1 MTSAEWNFADIW
13 EFVAQK
19 LPDAPAQE
27 FEDTIHTW
35 SDFDRRASGVA
46 ATLLAA
52 GVKRQDK
59 IAQYLYNCPQYL
71 ESIFAAFKIG
81 LAPVNTNY
89 RYTADELVYIW
100 DNADVVAVSD
110 LVYSRASFSKVRWV
124 LAVPENSPVHSVR
137 DLEGKIIATE
147 LVGATRRYLERNGV
161 TAKVEF
167 SWGATE
173 VKPPVLADAIVE
185 VTETGNSLRANK
197 LRIVDT
203 LLVSTPRLVA
213 NKAAWK
219 DPWIRSKIET
229 IALLLKGAI
238 EAEIKVGLKMNIRE
252 KDLPNL
258 LQSLPSLRNPTVSGL
273 SQSGWV
279 AVETIIDEPVVREL
293 IPRLKAFGAE
303 GIIEYPLNKVV
314 Y

>member
-1 MTSAEWNFADIW
+1 VALGYLDAGLTGVDWIHENGVAGDVHEVG
-13 EFVAQK
+13 EFV
-19 LPDAPAQE
+19 
-27 FEDTIHTW
+27 
-35 SDFDRRASGVA
+35 
-46 ATLLAA
+46 
-52 GVKRQDK
+52 
-59 IAQYLYNCPQYL
+59 
-71 ESIFAAFKIG
+71 
-81 LAPVNTNY
+81 
-89 RYTADELVYIW
+89 
-100 DNADVVAVSD
+100 
-110 LVYSRASFSKVRWV
+110 FSKATRQPTRWV
-124 LAVPENSPVHSVR
+124 LAVPEESEIRTVK
-137 DLEGKIIATE
+137 DLEGKRIATE
-147 LVGATRRYLERNGV
+147 VVGMTRRWLRKHGV
-161 TAKVEF
+161 KAEVEF

-173 VKPPVLADAIVE
+173 VKARELVDAIVD
-185 VTETGNSLRANK
+185 VTETGSSLRANK

-203 LLVSTPRLVA
+203 LMVSTPRLVA
-213 NKAAWK
+213 NKTAWK